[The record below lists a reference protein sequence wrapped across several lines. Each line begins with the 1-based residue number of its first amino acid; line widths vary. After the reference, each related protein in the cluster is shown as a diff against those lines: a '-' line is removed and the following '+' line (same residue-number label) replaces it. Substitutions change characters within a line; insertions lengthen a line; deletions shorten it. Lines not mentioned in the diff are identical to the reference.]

1 MVDDTWLIQK
11 HRDIVQDFID
21 VDAEEKD
28 YIKEWDA
35 FIQKKH
41 ISSDAY
47 ISRAV
52 LDFVNE
58 KLQWLLESKS
68 RTTEFGKHLTVL
80 IARGLDDDTVKQVQS
95 RLQEARTQK
104 PQEKEKEPPAES
116 PKQAQ
121 YRSSRGCAV
130 CGRFVRGPQLLLCAN
145 EVNLSYYQ
153 FWKSVVVTNSRTLQD
168 CKKPLYHEDCIK
180 DKARV
185 PVEHHH
191 WRCND
196 CAPE

>member
-1 MVDDTWLIQK
+1 MSKARLEPGTEVRQPVVDDTWLIQK

-52 LDFVNE
+52 LEFVTE
-58 KLQWLLESKS
+58 KLHWLLESKS

-95 RLQEARTQK
+95 RLQEARAQK
-104 PQEKEKEPPAES
+104 PQEKGKKKEKKEEEEEKEKEFPAES
-116 PKQAQ
+116 PKEAQ

-130 CGRFVRGPQLLLCAN
+130 CGRFVRGPQLLLCTN
-145 EVNLSYYQ
+145 EVNKL
-153 FWKSVVVTNSRTLQD
+153 RMHL
-168 CKKPLYHEDCIK
+168 HE
-180 DKARV
+180 
-185 PVEHHH
+185 P
-191 WRCND
+191 CND
-196 CAPE
+196 GG